1 MDYNKSTKRKL
12 LEHLMSFV
20 SDKRKI
26 RFEEILKHRTRHVTV
41 VLEDIFQPHNA
52 SAVLRSC
59 DLTGVQDVHI
69 IENGND
75 YNVNPEVALGSSKWL
90 NLIKYNKKSNNTL
103 DTFSSLR
110 KDGYT
115 IVATTPHKN
124 NYDLDTLSIDKK
136 IAVVFGTELTG
147 LSDLAI
153 NNADEY
159 LRIPMYGF
167 TESYNISVSAA
178 LTLFTL
184 TQRLRKSKI
193 NWQLDDEEISDILLD
208 WARSSVGRSEVIEQ
222 YFIKNLENQES
233 GDKNLELLTKDLI
246 DKI

>member
-1 MDYNKSTKRKL
+1 MDYSKHEKTKL

-20 SDKRKI
+20 SSNREK
-26 RFEEILKHRTRHVTV
+26 RFEDIIKHRTRHITV

-90 NLIKYNKKSNNTL
+90 NLIKYNNKANNTL
-103 DTFSSLR
+103 DTFNELR
-110 KDGYT
+110 DKGYT

-124 NYDLDTLSIDKK
+124 NFDLDTLPIDKK
-136 IAVVFGTELTG
+136 VAVVFGTELTG

-193 NWQLDDEEISDILLD
+193 NWQLDDDEILDILLN
-208 WARSSVGRSEVIEQ
+208 WARSSVSKSEVIETH
-222 YFIKNLENQES
+222 FINKLA
-233 GDKNLELLTKDLI
+233 L
-246 DKI
+246 

>member
-1 MDYNKSTKRKL
+1 MEYNNKTKLQL
-12 LEHLMSFV
+12 LNHLMCFV
-20 SDKRKI
+20 SDNRKK
-26 RFEEILKHRTRHVTV
+26 RFEEIIQHRTRHITV
-41 VLEDIFQPHNA
+41 VLEDIFQSHNA

-69 IENGND
+69 IENGNN

-90 NLIKYNKKSNNTL
+90 NLIKYNKNKNNTL
-103 DTFSSLR
+103 DAINAL
-110 KDGYT
+110 KQKGYT

-124 NYDLDTLSIDKK
+124 DYNLDTLPINKK
-136 IAVVFGTELTG
+136 VAILFGTELTG

-178 LTLFTL
+178 LSLFTL
-184 TQRLRKSKI
+184 TQRMRKSSIDWKLTE
-193 NWQLDDEEISDILLD
+193 NEIIEIMLD
-208 WARSSVGRSEVIEQ
+208 WVRISIAKSDVVEKHFFENVLYNKDVGIGGC
-222 YFIKNLENQES
+222 
-233 GDKNLELLTKDLI
+233 GDVGM
-246 DKI
+246 

>member
-1 MDYNKSTKRKL
+1 MNYDKSTKKKL

-20 SDKRKI
+20 SDERKR
-26 RFEEILKHRTRHVTV
+26 RFDDVLQHRTRHITV
-41 VLEDIFQPHNA
+41 VLEDIYQPHNA

-90 NLIKYNKKSNNTL
+90 NLIKHNEKDNNTL

-124 NYDLDTLSIDKK
+124 DFNLDTLPIDKK
-136 IAVVFGTELTG
+136 VAVVFGTELTG

-159 LRIPMYGF
+159 LRIPMFGF

-184 TQRLRKSKI
+184 TQRLQKSEI
-193 NWQLDDEEISDILLD
+193 NWQLNDDEISDIQLN
-208 WARSSVGRSEVIEQ
+208 WARSSVGRSEVIERH
-222 YFIKNLENQES
+222 FMK
-233 GDKNLELLTKDLI
+233 G
-246 DKI
+246 

>member
-1 MDYNKSTKRKL
+1 MDYDKVTKLRL

-20 SDKRKI
+20 SEERKKR
-26 RFEEILKHRTRHVTV
+26 FDDILQHRTRHITV
-41 VLEDIFQPHNA
+41 VLEDIYQPHNA

-75 YNVNPEVALGSSKWL
+75 YSVNPEVALGSSKWL
-90 NLIKYNKKSNNTL
+90 DLIKYNEKDNNTL
-103 DTFSSLR
+103 DTFAKL
-110 KDGYT
+110 KNNGYT
-115 IVATTPHKN
+115 IVATTPHKYN
-124 NYDLDTLSIDKK
+124 FNLDTLPIDKK
-136 IAVVFGTELTG
+136 IAIVFGTELTG

-153 NNADEY
+153 SNADEY

-184 TQRLRKSKI
+184 TQRLRESNI
-193 NWQLDDEEISDILLD
+193 NWQLNDDEITDILLD
-208 WARSSVGRSEVIEQ
+208 WARSSVGRSEVIERH
-222 YFIKNLENQES
+222 FMNNA
-233 GDKNLELLTKDLI
+233 N
-246 DKI
+246 

>member
-1 MDYNKSTKRKL
+1 MDYDKPTKLKL

-20 SDKRKI
+20 SDERKKR
-26 RFEEILKHRTRHVTV
+26 FDDILQHRTRHITV

-90 NLIKYNKKSNNTL
+90 NLIKYNEKDNNTL
-103 DTFSSLR
+103 DIFDRLR

-124 NYDLDTLSIDKK
+124 NFDLDTLPIDKK
-136 IAVVFGTELTG
+136 VAVVFGTELTG
-147 LSDLAI
+147 LSELAI

-159 LRIPMYGF
+159 LRIPMFGF

-184 TQRLRKSKI
+184 TQRLRKSDI
-193 NWQLDDEEISDILLD
+193 NWQLDDDEISDILLD
-208 WARSSVGRSEVIEQ
+208 WARNSVGISEIIERH
-222 YFIKNLENQES
+222 FMK
-233 GDKNLELLTKDLI
+233 G
-246 DKI
+246 